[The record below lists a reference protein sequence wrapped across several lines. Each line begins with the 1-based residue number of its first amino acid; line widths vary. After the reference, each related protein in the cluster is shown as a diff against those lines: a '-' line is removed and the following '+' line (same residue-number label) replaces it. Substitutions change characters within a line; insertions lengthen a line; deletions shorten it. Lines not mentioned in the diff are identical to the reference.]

1 MCYTYILWKDLVVH
15 LPSQQIQ
22 SMDSIKHVHILC
34 TYTFHCKMLMHVFE
48 KIFVTAFINYLLFP
62 ITSKKNSIAN
72 QGYIAVII
80 STLLIDTKSKLQ
92 IKFQSS
98 TLSLLFV

>member
-1 MCYTYILWKDLVVH
+1 MYILWKDLVVH

-48 KIFVTAFINYLLFP
+48 KIVLTAFINYLLFP
-62 ITSKKNSIAN
+62 ITSKKKKNSIAN
-72 QGYIAVII
+72 QGYIGVII